1 MDGAEGTFMQDFEP
15 GPDTSRA
22 FRDALGKFATGVTV
36 ITAPGPCG
44 ITANSFSSVSLEP
57 ALVLWSLDK
66 ASTRFEVYHDC
77 PHYAIH
83 VMGVEQSDTAM
94 GFAKSR
100 SAFEGLNWHTGGH
113 DVPLIENCL
122 ARFECT
128 LEATHDAGD
137 HLIQV
142 GRVTRAQ
149 SRDGAPLIFAG
160 GQFGRFNNGL

>member
-1 MDGAEGTFMQDFEP
+1 MDGAEGAFMQDFVP
-15 GPDTSRA
+15 GPDTSRT

-44 ITANSFSSVSLEP
+44 ITANSFASVSLEP

-66 ASTRFEVYHDC
+66 ASTRFDVYHEC
-77 PHYAIH
+77 AHYAIH
-83 VMGVEQSDTAM
+83 VMGAEQSEIAM
-94 GFAKSR
+94 GFARTR
-100 SAFEGLNWHTGGH
+100 SAFDGLDWAFGAH

-149 SRDGAPLIFAG
+149 LRDGNPLVFAG
-160 GQFGRFNNGL
+160 GQFGHFNKGL

>member
-1 MDGAEGTFMQDFEP
+1 MDGAEGAFMQDFTP
-15 GPDTSRA
+15 GPETTRA
-22 FRDALGKFATGVTV
+22 LRDALGKFATGVTV

-44 ITANSFSSVSLEP
+44 ITANSFASVSLEP

-66 ASTRFEVYHDC
+66 ASTRFDAYKDC

-83 VMGVEQSDTAM
+83 VMGVEQADIAM
-94 GFAKSR
+94 GFAKTR
-100 SAFEGLNWHTGGH
+100 HAFDRLNWASGAH

-149 SRDGAPLIFAG
+149 LRDGAPLVFAS

>member
-1 MDGAEGTFMQDFEP
+1 MDGAEGAFMQDFTP
-15 GPDTSRA
+15 GLETSRA

-66 ASTRFEVYHDC
+66 ASTRFDVYHDC

-83 VMGVEQSDTAM
+83 VMGAEQADIAM
-94 GFAKSR
+94 GFAKTR
-100 SAFEGLNWHTGGH
+100 SAFDGLNWTSGTHE
-113 DVPLIENCL
+113 VPLIENCL

-149 SRDGAPLIFAG
+149 LREGSPLVFAG
-160 GQFGRFNNGL
+160 GQFGHFNEGL

>member
-1 MDGAEGTFMQDFEP
+1 MDGAEGAFMQDFTP
-15 GPDTSRA
+15 GSDTTREY
-22 FRDALGKFATGVTV
+22 RDALGKFATGVTV

-44 ITANSFSSVSLEP
+44 STANSFSSVSLEP

-66 ASTRFEVYHDC
+66 VSTRFDVYHEC

-83 VMGVEQSDTAM
+83 VMGVEQSDIAM
-94 GFAKSR
+94 GFAKTR
-100 SAFEGLNWHTGGH
+100 NAFDGLNWTQGAH

-142 GRVTRAQ
+142 GRGTRAQ
-149 SRDGAPLIFAG
+149 LRDGAPLIFAG
-160 GQFGRFNNGL
+160 GQLGRFNNGL